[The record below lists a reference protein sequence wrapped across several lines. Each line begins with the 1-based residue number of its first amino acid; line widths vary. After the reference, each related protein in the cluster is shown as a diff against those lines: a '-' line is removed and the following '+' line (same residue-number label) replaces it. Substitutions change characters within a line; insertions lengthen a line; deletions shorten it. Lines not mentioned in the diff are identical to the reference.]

1 MKLHKVNKNG
11 SLSVI
16 IPKQTLQELGWTAED
31 FVIISG
37 QTANSIL
44 ISNEKITKDLSNKDY
59 SLQLLVQ
66 DLSKVVNE
74 LNTLYKNVLIDEQ
87 KLLKQITK
95 KVLLQLV
102 EKL

>member
-16 IPKQTLQELGWTAED
+16 LPKRTLQELNWTAED

-37 QTANSIL
+37 QTVNSIL
-44 ISNEKITKDLSNKDY
+44 ISNEKIIDSNSNNY
-59 SLQLLVQ
+59 CLQLLIQ
-66 DLSKVVNE
+66 DLNNIISELKV
-74 LNTLYKNVLIDEQ
+74 LSKNVLIDEQ
-87 KLLKQITK
+87 KELKQITK